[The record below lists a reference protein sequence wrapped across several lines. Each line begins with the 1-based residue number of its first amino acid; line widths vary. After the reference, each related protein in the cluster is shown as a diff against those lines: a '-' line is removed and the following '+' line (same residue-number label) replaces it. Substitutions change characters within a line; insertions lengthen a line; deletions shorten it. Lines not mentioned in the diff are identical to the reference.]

1 VKRSLILTFLAAA
14 AAFGQTAA
22 TQQKLPRIEDLK
34 FPALREVQIP
44 EVPPFTLPNGMKV
57 YLLENHELPLVSGTA
72 LVRTGNLF
80 DPPDKVGLAGLTGS
94 VMRTGG
100 TKTRTG
106 DQLDATLESMA
117 ASVEASIGET
127 SGSVSFNALKENTDE
142 VLALFRDVLTNPE
155 FRQDRLDLAK
165 TQSRSA
171 ISRRNDDADGISD
184 REFASIVYG
193 RNTPYGWDE
202 TYEALDNI
210 NREDLQAFYKRYF
223 FPANIRLAISGDFKT
238 SEMRAKLEKLFADW
252 TVKGE
257 PVPPF
262 PQVQPQPKAPG
273 VYQGTKS
280 EVTQTFFDV
289 GHLAGKFSDKDY
301 PALSVMSDILG
312 GGFASRLFLEV
323 RTRKGLAYSVGGGWG
338 ATYDH
343 PGLFRIG
350 GSTKSASTVDALKAI
365 REEVDKIRTSEVTD
379 QELQTAKGAVLNSF
393 VFNFDHPRKVLSRVV
408 TYDYYGYP
416 KDFIFQYQKGVEA
429 ATKADVLRVAKE
441 HLHPGQFT
449 IVAVGNP
456 KEFGAPLSAL
466 GKVNEL
472 DLTIPEPGAK
482 NAKAADP
489 ASLAKGKA
497 LLQKAQQA
505 MGGADKLA
513 AVKDITHE
521 SDLTIA
527 QNGMKVKQIVQ
538 YVAPDVLRA
547 EQTLPFGKVTSVWNG
562 KEGWLVTP
570 QGTMAMPPPVVNQV
584 RSEMFRVPV
593 KLFLADRDP
602 ESTVSALTDNTVEI
616 SNKSGQRVK
625 VEFDTATGLP
635 SRETYTSQGQTGP
648 TEVTAILSDW
658 RDADGI
664 KVPHHITIEQG
675 GKKFGESVT
684 ASVKVNAGLNAAEVG
699 KKP

>member
-1 VKRSLILTFLAAA
+1 MRTALILILAAA
-14 AAFGQTAA
+14 AAFAQPAA
-22 TQQKLPRIEDLK
+22 KLPRVQDLK
-34 FPALREVQIP
+34 FPALREVKIP
-44 EVPPFTLPNGMKV
+44 DVETFTLPNGMKV
-57 YLLENHELPLVSGTA
+57 YLLENHELPLISGTA

-80 DPPDKVGLAGLTGS
+80 DPPEKVGLAGLTGS

-100 TKTRTG
+100 TKTKTG
-106 DQLDATLESMA
+106 DALDATLESMA
-117 ASVEASIGET
+117 ASVEAGIGET

-142 VLALFRDVLTNPE
+142 VLAIFKDVLTNPE

-165 TQSRSA
+165 TQSKSA

-202 TYEALDNI
+202 TYEAVDNI
-210 NREDLQAFYKRYF
+210 KREDLQAFYKRYF
-223 FPANIRLAISGDFKT
+223 FPANIRLAVSGDFK
-238 SEMRAKLEKLFADW
+238 SAEMKAKLEKLFADW
-252 TVKGE
+252 TVKAD

-262 PQVQPQPKAPG
+262 PQVQRQQGAPG
-273 VYQGTKS
+273 VYQGTKT
-280 EVTQTFFDV
+280 EVTQSFFNV
-289 GHLAGKFSDKDY
+289 GHLGGMFRDKDY

-338 ATYDH
+338 ANYGH
-343 PGLFRIG
+343 PGLFRIS

-365 REEVDKIRTSEVTD
+365 REEVDKIRTAEVTD

-393 VFNFDHPRKVLSRVV
+393 VFNFDHPRKVLNRVV

-441 HLHPGQFT
+441 NLHPEQFT

-456 KEFGAPLSAL
+456 KDFGAPLSAL
-466 GKVNEL
+466 GKVTEL
-472 DLTIPEPGAK
+472 DLTIPQPGSK
-482 NAKAADP
+482 SSKAADP
-489 ASLAKGKA
+489 AAQAKGKA

-513 AVKDITHE
+513 AVKDLSHSSE
-521 SDLTIA
+521 VTIA
-527 QNGMKVKQIVQ
+527 QNGMKVKQTVQ
-538 YVAPDVLRA
+538 WVAPSTMRA
-547 EQTLPFGKVTSVWNG
+547 EQVLPFGKVVSVWDG
-562 KEGWLVTP
+562 KQGWLVTP
-570 QGTMAMPPPVVNQV
+570 QGTMDMPPPVVQQV
-584 RSEMFRVPV
+584 QGEMFRTPAN
-593 KLFLADRDP
+593 LFLSDRNP
-602 ESTVSALTDNTVEI
+602 EATVTALTDNTVEI
-616 SNKSGQRVK
+616 TTKGGQWAK

-635 SRETYTSQGQTGP
+635 SRVTYRSQTQAGPAETTS
-648 TEVTAILSDW
+648 ILSDY
-658 RDADGI
+658 RDVNGVKLA
-664 KVPHHITIEQG
+664 HHLTIEQG
-675 GKKFGESVT
+675 GQKFGEAVVST
-684 ASVKVNAGLNAAEVG
+684 MQVNSGLKAEEVG